1 MLQYFSVAKLNKK
14 QIVLRL
20 ITPPKSIK
28 GPFWTREYG
37 ILKRLMEKYP
47 NEDFWQKI
55 HFKNDWDSL
64 VILQSD
70 YGKFLLDKKYK
81 EFHYKIPEY
90 KKIELTDKS
99 GCDIVINS
107 KPKTIRRF
115 LDE

>member
-55 HFKNDWDSL
+55 HFENDWDSL

-70 YGKFLLDKKYK
+70 YGKFLLDEKYK

-99 GCDIVINS
+99 GCDILINS

>member
-1 MLQYFSVAKLNKK
+1 MAKLNKK

-55 HFKNDWDSL
+55 HFENDWDSL

-70 YGKFLLDKKYK
+70 YGKSLLDKKYK

-90 KKIELTDKS
+90 KEIELTDKS
-99 GCDIVINS
+99 GYDTIINS

>member
-1 MLQYFSVAKLNKK
+1 
-14 QIVLRL
+14 
-20 ITPPKSIK
+20 
-28 GPFWTREYG
+28 
-37 ILKRLMEKYP
+37 MEKYP

-55 HFKNDWDSL
+55 HFENDWDSL

>member
-1 MLQYFSVAKLNKK
+1 MSLNKK

-55 HFKNDWDSL
+55 HFENDWDSL

-70 YGKFLLDKKYK
+70 YGKSLLDKKYK

-90 KKIELTDKS
+90 KEIELTDKS
-99 GCDIVINS
+99 GYDIIINS

>member
-55 HFKNDWDSL
+55 HFENDWDSL

-70 YGKFLLDKKYK
+70 YGKSLLDKKYK

-99 GCDIVINS
+99 GCDILINS